1 MAEKWCSLPPEKK
14 EEYRRKAEEIQEH
27 PMESL
32 TQKQKR
38 DIIIRMARRHQ
49 SDVCDA
55 ILLLN
60 VVYITL
66 TPLGKYSGSVGFQF
80 CFYVLY

>member
-1 MAEKWCSLPPEKK
+1 MTEKWRSLPPEKK
-14 EEYRRKAEEIQEH
+14 EYRRKAEEIQEH

-38 DIIIRMARRHQ
+38 DIIRMARRHQ

-60 VVYITL
+60 VVYIIL